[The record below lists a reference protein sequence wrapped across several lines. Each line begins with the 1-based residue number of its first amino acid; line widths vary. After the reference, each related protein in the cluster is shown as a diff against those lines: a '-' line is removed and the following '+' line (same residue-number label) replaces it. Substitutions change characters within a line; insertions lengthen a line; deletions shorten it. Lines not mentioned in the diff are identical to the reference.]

1 VRFTDRIVYVT
12 GAASGIGRAAAQRFA
27 AEGARVFAAD
37 VNREGLDETLT
48 LIRNAGGT
56 ADGGT
61 CDIAVGQ
68 SVRASIDA
76 AVRHFGGLINGAAL
90 VADGGTLA

>member
-27 AEGARVFAAD
+27 AEGAGVFVAD

-48 LIRNAGGT
+48 LIRKTGGT

-61 CDIAVGQ
+61 CDVAVGQ
-68 SVRASIDA
+68 SV
-76 AVRHFGGLINGAAL
+76 NGAAL